1 MGAERLTTQDKAA
14 FFLVIE
20 GLDGSGKS
28 EVSRR
33 LAALLREVIGDRVL
47 LTYEPNDP
55 SAAGVFIREVL
66 AHKIQT
72 SPRALALAYAL
83 NRADHTLRV
92 INPFLNSA
100 NEQDGMQHIVICDR
114 YYLSSLVYQA
124 VPPLSMQEV
133 WQINADA
140 RKPDLI
146 LFMDA
151 SADTCYARMGKR
163 GGERELFDTNLAV
176 RRGHYMQS
184 IAFLR
189 ERDHRIV
196 EIDADPDLPAVLS
209 SVVAA
214 LKAHG
219 PGWLG
224 SLL

>member
-1 MGAERLTTQDKAA
+1 MTATNNSA

-33 LAALLREVIGDRVL
+33 LAAIVREAISNRVL

-83 NRADHTLRV
+83 NRADHTIRV
-92 INPFLNSA
+92 INPFLNDA
-100 NEQDGMQHIVICDR
+100 GDQDGTQRIVICDR
-114 YYLSSLVYQA
+114 YYLSSLVYQSL
-124 VPPLSMQEV
+124 PPLSMEEV

-163 GGERELFDTNLAV
+163 GGERELFDSNLAV

-184 IAFLR
+184 ITFLR

-196 EIDADPDLPAVLS
+196 EIDADPNLPEVLS
-209 SVVAA
+209 NVVDA
-214 LKAHG
+214 LKVHG
-219 PGWLG
+219 PAWL
-224 SLL
+224 SDLL

>member
-1 MGAERLTTQDKAA
+1 MTTTNNAA

-33 LAALLREVIGDRVL
+33 LAALIREAIGDQVL

-66 AHKIQT
+66 AHKIET

-83 NRADHTLRV
+83 NRADHTIRV
-92 INPFLNSA
+92 LNPFLSGA
-100 NEQDGMQHIVICDR
+100 EDQDGLQRLVICDR
-114 YYLSSLVYQA
+114 YYLSSLVYQS

-163 GGERELFDTNLAV
+163 GGERELFDSNLAV
-176 RRGHYMQS
+176 RRGHYVQS

-189 ERDHRIV
+189 ERDHHIV
-196 EIDADPDLPAVLS
+196 EIDADPDLPEVLS
-209 SVVAA
+209 NVNDA

-219 PGWLG
+219 PRWL
-224 SLL
+224 SDLL

>member
-1 MGAERLTTQDKAA
+1 MTAINNSA

-33 LAALLREVIGDRVL
+33 LAAMVRKAIGERVL

-55 SAAGVFIREVL
+55 SAAGVFIRDVL

-83 NRADHTLRV
+83 NRADHTIRV
-92 INPFLNSA
+92 INPFLNDITD
-100 NEQDGMQHIVICDR
+100 QDGIQRIVICDR
-114 YYLSSLVYQA
+114 YYLSSLVYQSL
-124 VPPLSMQEV
+124 PPLSMEAV

-163 GGERELFDTNLAV
+163 GGERELFDTNLAA

-184 IAFLR
+184 ITFLR

-196 EIDADPDLPAVLS
+196 EIDADPDLPEVLNN
-209 SVVAA
+209 VVDA
-214 LKAHG
+214 LKVHG
-219 PGWLG
+219 PDWL
-224 SLL
+224 SNLL